1 MDGFWTCRALS
12 ISPIHGAEP
21 DLGSLKKAIVYI
33 TDFLFEEK
41 AVDWIS
47 VLHKALYSLRT
58 FRLFFFSSHNW
69 NHAISAETTF
79 LNQKKNIYKS
89 SIVENMAMIV
99 NKDINID

>member
-1 MDGFWTCRALS
+1 MVSGSAVHS
-12 ISPIHGAEP
+12 VSPEP

-58 FRLFFFSSHNW
+58 FRLFFFSHNW
-69 NHAISAETTF
+69 NHAISAKTTF
-79 LNQKKNIYKS
+79 MNQKKNIYKS